1 MLAKLTNDVPE
12 KDGGLVEVGYIR
24 ISFPKHTKKIFHKH
38 IILNSEVIF
47 KFYHL
52 QTFHELQ
59 PISTKIRKIL
69 INSN

>member
-24 ISFPKHTKKIFHKH
+24 ISFPKHTKKTFHKH

-47 KFYHL
+47 KLNRL

-59 PISTKIRKIL
+59 PFSTKILKIL
-69 INSN
+69 INIT